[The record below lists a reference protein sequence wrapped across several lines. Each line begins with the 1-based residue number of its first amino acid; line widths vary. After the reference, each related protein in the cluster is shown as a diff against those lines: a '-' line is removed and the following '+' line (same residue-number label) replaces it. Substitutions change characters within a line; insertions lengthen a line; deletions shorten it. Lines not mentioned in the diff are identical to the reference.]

1 MKDEVLSDPCDSD
14 ARAPY
19 ASYSG
24 AQLSP
29 RCPDSFITCQ
39 VIIRERERAE
49 SKASLSFTG
58 SAAAVRLDA
67 FPMRRGR
74 SVTALFQWEATEALG
89 VLGLF
94 YHPFLIFTLS
104 GF

>member
-29 RCPDSFITCQ
+29 RCP
-39 VIIRERERAE
+39 ERERAE
-49 SKASLSFTG
+49 SKASLFFTG

>member
-1 MKDEVLSDPCDSD
+1 MKFCLTHVTLMQEPRTPPTLERSCLRGVLI
-14 ARAPY
+14 
-19 ASYSG
+19 ASSHVRSSSEG
-24 AQLSP
+24 
-29 RCPDSFITCQ
+29 
-39 VIIRERERAE
+39 ERAE
-49 SKASLSFTG
+49 SKASLFFPG

-74 SVTALFQWEATEALG
+74 SVTALFQWEATEAVG
-89 VLGLF
+89 VFGLL

>member
-1 MKDEVLSDPCDSD
+1 MKFCPIHVTLMQEPRTPPTLEHCCLRGVLI
-14 ARAPY
+14 
-19 ASYSG
+19 ASSHVR
-24 AQLSP
+24 S
-29 RCPDSFITCQ
+29 SS
-39 VIIRERERAE
+39 ERERAE
-49 SKASLSFTG
+49 SKASLFFTG